1 MDSSRTP
8 TRRILVAYDG
18 SADAELALRWAAEEA
33 RATGRG
39 LHVVAV
45 DDAITSPWGAEVA
58 HRGRDVLAGVEEQLG
73 DLDVELPPL
82 FHRRGLPALPR
93 LDLR

>member
-58 HRGRDVLAGVEEQLG
+58 HRVKNVQVTAPERAVG
-73 DLDVELPPL
+73 
-82 FHRRGLPALPR
+82 HRHGS
-93 LDLR
+93 